1 MLRFL
6 TGAAIRAM
14 ALAALGGV
22 SLAAWAAEPTV
33 PYVPTPQ
40 VVVDKMLDMAKVTPN
55 DFLIDL
61 GSGDGR
67 IVITAAKKHGARGFG
82 VDLNPVRIREAVENA
97 MKNGVSDRAEF
108 YQRNLFET
116 DLSAASV
123 ISMYLLPRVNMEL
136 RPRLLNLQA
145 GTRIVSHDFD
155 MDDWKADETVHLEV
169 KEKYGSAGGTSSIYF
184 WVVPAKVA
192 GSWSWEQSVG
202 GKAQN
207 LELVLEQKFQVIGG
221 TLRMNGNAVKIA
233 DAKLRGDQIAFSATA
248 PLNGAPVKMTF
259 SGRVSGDNIFGSVA
273 LSGTRSQSQL
283 EWTAARSSKSGALQA
298 APLAV
303 AVR

>member
-1 MLRFL
+1 MLRLF
-6 TGAAIRAM
+6 TGVAIRAM
-14 ALAALGGV
+14 AWAALGGL
-22 SLAAWAAEPTV
+22 SMSAWAAEPTV

-40 VVVDKMLDMAKVTPN
+40 EVVDKMLAMAKVTPN

-67 IVITAAKKHGARGFG
+67 IVVTAAKKHGARGFG
-82 VDLNPVRIREAVENA
+82 VDLNPVRIGEAVANA

-116 DLSAASV
+116 DLSPASV
-123 ISMYLLPRVNMEL
+123 VTMYLLPRVNMEL

-155 MDDWKADETVHLEV
+155 MDDWKPEETVHLEV
-169 KEKYGSAGGTSSIYF
+169 KEKYGSAGGTRSIYF

-192 GSWSWEQSVG
+192 GNWNWEQSVG

-207 LELVLEQKFQVIGG
+207 LELALEQKFQVISGA
-221 TLRMNGNAVKIA
+221 LRVNGNAVKIA

-248 PLNGAPVKMTF
+248 TLNGGPVKMTF
-259 SGRVSGDNIFGSVA
+259 SGRVSGDNIFGNVA
-273 LSGTRSQSQL
+273 LSGARSQSQL
-283 EWTAARSSKSGALQA
+283 EWTAARSSKAGALQV

>member
-1 MLRFL
+1 MLRLF
-6 TGAAIRAM
+6 TDVAIRAM
-14 ALAALGGV
+14 AWAALGGL

-40 VVVDKMLDMAKVTPN
+40 EVVDKMLAMAKVTPN

-67 IVITAAKKHGARGFG
+67 IVVTAAKKHGARGFG
-82 VDLNPVRIREAVENA
+82 VDLNPVRIGEAVANA
-97 MKNGVSDRAEF
+97 MRNGVSDRAEF

-116 DLSAASV
+116 DLSPASV
-123 ISMYLLPRVNMEL
+123 VTMYLLPRVNMEL

-155 MDDWKADETVHLEV
+155 MDDWKPEETVHLEV

-184 WVVPAKVA
+184 WIVPAKVA
-192 GSWSWEQSVG
+192 GNWNWEQNVG

-207 LELVLEQKFQVIGG
+207 LELALEQKFQVISG
-221 TLRMNGNAVKIA
+221 TLRVNGNAVKIT
-233 DAKLRGDQIAFSATA
+233 DARLRGDQIGFSATA
-248 PLNGAPVKMTF
+248 TLNGAPVKMAF

-273 LSGTRSQSQL
+273 LSGTRSQSQF
-283 EWTAARSSKSGALQA
+283 EWTAARSSKSGALQV